1 MRKSISVAF
10 FSLVSTLMVLGIV
23 LMGASEWV
31 LFKNYFAKDRY
42 ETLDQVVGVTQR
54 TAQYLVQQA
63 ELPEG
68 DELDALSTKLEIIG
82 ESAEAYLFFT
92 DNDGRVMIA
101 SSPDKLESLTVPE
114 EMMEKID
121 ASDADYYHVFGT
133 LGGMLDGKSYI
144 TVSEM
149 RNENGQPSGY
159 LFLCSSGEQLTQFKQ
174 QFWSNFLLSAC
185 VMLLCA
191 SILTKILM
199 RQLTDP
205 LQKVT
210 DAAQRFGG
218 GDLSVR
224 VEGVEGEGEAA
235 DLARTFNRM
244 ADNIQMNDNSRGQF
258 MGNIA
263 HELRTPMTT
272 IKGFVDGILDGTI
285 PPDMQN
291 HYLQL
296 VSEETGRLARLIQN
310 MLDLSKL
317 ESGEYQVNARMFNIW
332 ETITGVALSAE
343 QRINDGMIDI
353 DGLTMDEK
361 VLVYADPDLI
371 HQVVYNLLDN
381 AIKFT
386 PAGGTIRFGVEKL
399 GPEAEISIWNSG
411 QGISPEALP
420 YVFQRFYK
428 EDRSRGLHAR
438 GAGLG
443 LNICKVL
450 VNLSGGQIR
459 VESQQGEW
467 CRFVFTL
474 PTVAPNP
481 GGITCDYKCTTIA
494 DKNVYRL
501 DLETG
506 KICNIPVEE
515 NAVVIRLG
523 SFESQWIQISNNG
536 TDNKISHNSIRPE
549 ITIPLDAEWKMK
561 PLGKNFCRFGYVD
574 MSLNRIEWE
583 NVEVKTF
590 IEQCDSTKLLEKQQ
604 LRFSGAFG
612 TPKKITPAYPL
623 ACWYRVEFQM
633 NEVPEDICIFMD
645 RETMAGSYQLFI
657 NGKKAD
663 QKDWYD
669 VFVNDKNNQAL
680 NIYSMVKE
688 GKNSIEIQMNIE
700 KDEDGL
706 RDPLYLWGSFGVT
719 ETAGIPLLTKQP
731 ETGCPDRHWCK
742 GFPYYSGTMEY
753 ETCMKL
759 EIPVTEQQV
768 NCFDIKLG
776 FQVPTYDCIE
786 TRINGV
792 SLGVKAYTPYVWQ
805 CPRDVLQKD
814 ENIITI
820 AVTNTLANMLDGTYF
835 DYDSQKLVNI
845 EP

>member
-23 LMGASEWV
+23 LMGFSEWV
-31 LFKNYFAKDRY
+31 LFSNYFASDRY

-54 TAQYLVQQA
+54 AAQYLVQEA

-68 DELDALSTKLEIIG
+68 DELDTLSTKLEIIG

-92 DNDGRVMIA
+92 DNDGSILIA
-101 SSPDKLESLTVPE
+101 SNPEMLHGDTVDEAVLTKADSVDKN
-114 EMMEKID
+114 
-121 ASDADYYHVFGT
+121 YHLFST
-133 LGGMLDGKSYI
+133 LDGVLAEKSYI
-144 TVSEM
+144 SVSEM
-149 RNENGQPSGY
+149 RSERGGHSGY
-159 LFLCSSGEQLTQFKQ
+159 LFLCSSGEQLAEFKQ

-191 SILTKILM
+191 SVLTKLLM
-199 RQLTDP
+199 RRLTDP

-224 VEGVEGEGEAA
+224 VEGVEGEGEVA

-244 ADNIQMNDNSRGQF
+244 AENIQSNDNSRGQF

-285 PPDMQN
+285 PPDLQN

-332 ETITGVALSAE
+332 ETVTGVALSAE
-343 QRINDGMIDI
+343 QRINDGMIEI
-353 DGLTMDEK
+353 EGLTMDEK

-386 PAGGTIRFGVEKL
+386 PAGGTIRFSVERL
-399 GPEAEISIWNSG
+399 GPEVEIAIWNSG

-481 GGITCDYKCTTIA
+481 GGMK
-494 DKNVYRL
+494 RL
-501 DLETG
+501 PDEAG
-506 KICNIPVEE
+506 GEPVVEDPASMKPVE
-515 NAVVIRLG
+515 
-523 SFESQWIQISNNG
+523 
-536 TDNKISHNSIRPE
+536 
-549 ITIPLDAEWKMK
+549 
-561 PLGKNFCRFGYVD
+561 
-574 MSLNRIEWE
+574 
-583 NVEVKTF
+583 
-590 IEQCDSTKLLEKQQ
+590 
-604 LRFSGAFG
+604 
-612 TPKKITPAYPL
+612 
-623 ACWYRVEFQM
+623 
-633 NEVPEDICIFMD
+633 
-645 RETMAGSYQLFI
+645 
-657 NGKKAD
+657 
-663 QKDWYD
+663 
-669 VFVNDKNNQAL
+669 
-680 NIYSMVKE
+680 
-688 GKNSIEIQMNIE
+688 
-700 KDEDGL
+700 
-706 RDPLYLWGSFGVT
+706 
-719 ETAGIPLLTKQP
+719 
-731 ETGCPDRHWCK
+731 
-742 GFPYYSGTMEY
+742 
-753 ETCMKL
+753 
-759 EIPVTEQQV
+759 
-768 NCFDIKLG
+768 
-776 FQVPTYDCIE
+776 
-786 TRINGV
+786 
-792 SLGVKAYTPYVWQ
+792 
-805 CPRDVLQKD
+805 
-814 ENIITI
+814 
-820 AVTNTLANMLDGTYF
+820 
-835 DYDSQKLVNI
+835 
-845 EP
+845 

>member
-63 ELPEG
+63 ELPKG

-272 IKGFVDGILDGTI
+272 IKGFIDGILDGTI

-332 ETITGVALSAE
+332 ETLTGVALSAE
-343 QRINDGMIDI
+343 QRINDGMIELE
-353 DGLTMDEK
+353 GLTMDEK

-371 HQVVYNLLDN
+371 HQVAYNLLDN

-386 PAGGTIRFGVEKL
+386 PAGGTIRFHVEKL
-399 GPEAEISIWNSG
+399 GPEVEVSIWNSG

-474 PTVAPNP
+474 PTCPPNP
-481 GGITCDYKCTTIA
+481 GEIK
-494 DKNVYRL
+494 RL
-501 DLETG
+501 PDESG
-506 KICNIPVEE
+506 RPVPVEDP
-515 NAVVIRLG
+515 A
-523 SFESQWIQISNNG
+523 S
-536 TDNKISHNSIRPE
+536 
-549 ITIPLDAEWKMK
+549 MK
-561 PLGKNFCRFGYVD
+561 P
-574 MSLNRIEWE
+574 
-583 NVEVKTF
+583 
-590 IEQCDSTKLLEKQQ
+590 
-604 LRFSGAFG
+604 
-612 TPKKITPAYPL
+612 
-623 ACWYRVEFQM
+623 
-633 NEVPEDICIFMD
+633 
-645 RETMAGSYQLFI
+645 
-657 NGKKAD
+657 
-663 QKDWYD
+663 
-669 VFVNDKNNQAL
+669 VN
-680 NIYSMVKE
+680 
-688 GKNSIEIQMNIE
+688 
-700 KDEDGL
+700 
-706 RDPLYLWGSFGVT
+706 
-719 ETAGIPLLTKQP
+719 
-731 ETGCPDRHWCK
+731 
-742 GFPYYSGTMEY
+742 
-753 ETCMKL
+753 
-759 EIPVTEQQV
+759 
-768 NCFDIKLG
+768 
-776 FQVPTYDCIE
+776 
-786 TRINGV
+786 
-792 SLGVKAYTPYVWQ
+792 
-805 CPRDVLQKD
+805 
-814 ENIITI
+814 
-820 AVTNTLANMLDGTYF
+820 
-835 DYDSQKLVNI
+835 
-845 EP
+845 

>member
-23 LMGASEWV
+23 LMGCSEWV

-343 QRINDGMIDI
+343 QRINDGMIELE
-353 DGLTMDEK
+353 GLTMDEK

-381 AIKFT
+381 AIKFSAEGST
-386 PAGGTIRFGVEKL
+386 MGLSITAKGGKAHVAVRNHGDTIPPDELAMIFDRFHKSDKSRSEDKDGV
-399 GPEAEISIWNSG
+399 
-411 QGISPEALP
+411 
-420 YVFQRFYK
+420 
-428 EDRSRGLHAR
+428 
-438 GAGLG
+438 GLG
-443 LNICKVL
+443 L
-450 VNLSGGQIR
+450 
-459 VESQQGEW
+459 
-467 CRFVFTL
+467 
-474 PTVAPNP
+474 
-481 GGITCDYKCTTIA
+481 
-494 DKNVYRL
+494 
-501 DLETG
+501 
-506 KICNIPVEE
+506 
-515 NAVVIRLG
+515 
-523 SFESQWIQISNNG
+523 
-536 TDNKISHNSIRPE
+536 
-549 ITIPLDAEWKMK
+549 
-561 PLGKNFCRFGYVD
+561 YV
-574 MSLNRIEWE
+574 
-583 NVEVKTF
+583 VKT
-590 IEQCDSTKLLEKQQ
+590 IL
-604 LRFSGAFG
+604 
-612 TPKKITPAYPL
+612 
-623 ACWYRVEFQM
+623 
-633 NEVPEDICIFMD
+633 
-645 RETMAGSYQLFI
+645 
-657 NGKKAD
+657 D
-663 QKDWYD
+663 QH
-669 VFVNDKNNQAL
+669 
-680 NIYSMVKE
+680 KE
-688 GKNSIEIQMNIE
+688 
-700 KDEDGL
+700 
-706 RDPLYLWGSFGVT
+706 
-719 ETAGIPLLTKQP
+719 
-731 ETGCPDRHWCK
+731 H
-742 GFPYYSGTMEY
+742 
-753 ETCMKL
+753 
-759 EIPVTEQQV
+759 
-768 NCFDIKLG
+768 
-776 FQVPTYDCIE
+776 
-786 TRINGV
+786 
-792 SLGVKAYTPYVWQ
+792 
-805 CPRDVLQKD
+805 
-814 ENIITI
+814 I
-820 AVTNTLANMLDGTYF
+820 AVTSENGLTTFTFSVTLAGGQTA
-835 DYDSQKLVNI
+835 Q
-845 EP
+845 

>member
-218 GDLSVR
+218 GDFSVR

-285 PPDMQN
+285 PPEMQN

-332 ETITGVALSAE
+332 ETLTGVALAAE
-343 QRINDGMIDI
+343 QRINDGMIELE
-353 DGLTMDEK
+353 GLTMDEK

-371 HQVVYNLLDN
+371 HQVAYNLLDN

-386 PAGGTIRFGVEKL
+386 PAGGTIRFSVEKL

-420 YVFQRFYK
+420 YVFERFYK

-438 GAGLG
+438 GSGLG

-450 VNLSGGQIR
+450 VNLAGGQIR

-474 PTVAPNP
+474 PTCSPNP
-481 GGITCDYKCTTIA
+481 GGMK
-494 DKNVYRL
+494 RL
-501 DLETG
+501 PDAAGQPGAVEEPASM
-506 KICNIPVEE
+506 KPVE
-515 NAVVIRLG
+515 
-523 SFESQWIQISNNG
+523 
-536 TDNKISHNSIRPE
+536 
-549 ITIPLDAEWKMK
+549 
-561 PLGKNFCRFGYVD
+561 
-574 MSLNRIEWE
+574 
-583 NVEVKTF
+583 
-590 IEQCDSTKLLEKQQ
+590 
-604 LRFSGAFG
+604 
-612 TPKKITPAYPL
+612 
-623 ACWYRVEFQM
+623 
-633 NEVPEDICIFMD
+633 
-645 RETMAGSYQLFI
+645 
-657 NGKKAD
+657 
-663 QKDWYD
+663 
-669 VFVNDKNNQAL
+669 
-680 NIYSMVKE
+680 
-688 GKNSIEIQMNIE
+688 
-700 KDEDGL
+700 
-706 RDPLYLWGSFGVT
+706 
-719 ETAGIPLLTKQP
+719 
-731 ETGCPDRHWCK
+731 
-742 GFPYYSGTMEY
+742 
-753 ETCMKL
+753 
-759 EIPVTEQQV
+759 
-768 NCFDIKLG
+768 
-776 FQVPTYDCIE
+776 
-786 TRINGV
+786 
-792 SLGVKAYTPYVWQ
+792 
-805 CPRDVLQKD
+805 
-814 ENIITI
+814 
-820 AVTNTLANMLDGTYF
+820 
-835 DYDSQKLVNI
+835 
-845 EP
+845 

>member
-23 LMGASEWV
+23 LMGFSEWV
-31 LFKNYFAKDRY
+31 LFSNYFASDRY

-54 TAQYLVQQA
+54 AAQYLVQEA

-68 DELDALSTKLEIIG
+68 DELDTLSTKLEIIG

-92 DNDGRVMIA
+92 DNDGSILIA
-101 SSPDKLESLTVPE
+101 SNPEMLHGDTVDEAVLTKADSVDKN
-114 EMMEKID
+114 
-121 ASDADYYHVFGT
+121 YHLFST
-133 LGGMLDGKSYI
+133 LDGVLAEKSYI
-144 TVSEM
+144 SVSEM
-149 RNENGQPSGY
+149 RSERGGHSGY
-159 LFLCSSGEQLTQFKQ
+159 LFLCSSGEQLAEFKQ

-185 VMLLCA
+185 VMLLWA
-191 SILTKILM
+191 SVLTKLLM
-199 RQLTDP
+199 RRLTDP

-224 VEGVEGEGEAA
+224 VEGVEGEGEVA

-244 ADNIQMNDNSRGQF
+244 AENIQSNDNSRGQF

-285 PPDMQN
+285 PPDLQN

-332 ETITGVALSAE
+332 DTLTGVALSAE
-343 QRINDGMIDI
+343 QRINDGMIEI
-353 DGLTMDEK
+353 EGLTMDEK

-386 PAGGTIRFGVEKL
+386 PAGGTIRFSVERL
-399 GPEAEISIWNSG
+399 GPEVEIAIWNSG

-474 PTVAPNP
+474 PSQAPNP
-481 GGITCDYKCTTIA
+481 GGMK
-494 DKNVYRL
+494 RL
-501 DLETG
+501 PDESG
-506 KICNIPVEE
+506 GSPAVEDPASMKPVE
-515 NAVVIRLG
+515 
-523 SFESQWIQISNNG
+523 
-536 TDNKISHNSIRPE
+536 
-549 ITIPLDAEWKMK
+549 
-561 PLGKNFCRFGYVD
+561 
-574 MSLNRIEWE
+574 
-583 NVEVKTF
+583 
-590 IEQCDSTKLLEKQQ
+590 
-604 LRFSGAFG
+604 
-612 TPKKITPAYPL
+612 
-623 ACWYRVEFQM
+623 
-633 NEVPEDICIFMD
+633 
-645 RETMAGSYQLFI
+645 
-657 NGKKAD
+657 
-663 QKDWYD
+663 
-669 VFVNDKNNQAL
+669 
-680 NIYSMVKE
+680 
-688 GKNSIEIQMNIE
+688 
-700 KDEDGL
+700 
-706 RDPLYLWGSFGVT
+706 
-719 ETAGIPLLTKQP
+719 
-731 ETGCPDRHWCK
+731 
-742 GFPYYSGTMEY
+742 
-753 ETCMKL
+753 
-759 EIPVTEQQV
+759 
-768 NCFDIKLG
+768 
-776 FQVPTYDCIE
+776 
-786 TRINGV
+786 
-792 SLGVKAYTPYVWQ
+792 
-805 CPRDVLQKD
+805 
-814 ENIITI
+814 
-820 AVTNTLANMLDGTYF
+820 
-835 DYDSQKLVNI
+835 
-845 EP
+845 

>member
-23 LMGASEWV
+23 LMGFSEWV
-31 LFKNYFAKDRY
+31 LFSNYFASDRY

-54 TAQYLVQQA
+54 AAQYLVQEA

-68 DELDALSTKLEIIG
+68 DELDTLSTKLEIIG

-92 DNDGRVMIA
+92 DNDGSILIA
-101 SSPDKLESLTVPE
+101 SNPEMLHGDTVDEAVLTKADSVDKN
-114 EMMEKID
+114 
-121 ASDADYYHVFGT
+121 YHLFST
-133 LGGMLDGKSYI
+133 LDGVLAEKSYI
-144 TVSEM
+144 SVSEM
-149 RNENGQPSGY
+149 RSERGGHSGY
-159 LFLCSSGEQLTQFKQ
+159 LFLCSSGEQLAEFKQ

-191 SILTKILM
+191 SVLTKLLM
-199 RQLTDP
+199 RRLTDP

-224 VEGVEGEGEAA
+224 VEGVEGEGEVA

-244 ADNIQMNDNSRGQF
+244 AENIQSNDNSRGQF

-285 PPDMQN
+285 PPDLQN

-332 ETITGVALSAE
+332 DTLTGVALSAE
-343 QRINDGMIDI
+343 QRINDGMIEI
-353 DGLTMDEK
+353 EGLTMDEK

-386 PAGGTIRFGVEKL
+386 PAGGIIRFSVERL
-399 GPEAEISIWNSG
+399 GPEVEIAIWNSG

-474 PTVAPNP
+474 PSQAPNP
-481 GGITCDYKCTTIA
+481 GGMK
-494 DKNVYRL
+494 RL
-501 DLETG
+501 PDESG
-506 KICNIPVEE
+506 GSPAVEDPASMKPVE
-515 NAVVIRLG
+515 
-523 SFESQWIQISNNG
+523 
-536 TDNKISHNSIRPE
+536 
-549 ITIPLDAEWKMK
+549 
-561 PLGKNFCRFGYVD
+561 
-574 MSLNRIEWE
+574 
-583 NVEVKTF
+583 
-590 IEQCDSTKLLEKQQ
+590 
-604 LRFSGAFG
+604 
-612 TPKKITPAYPL
+612 
-623 ACWYRVEFQM
+623 
-633 NEVPEDICIFMD
+633 
-645 RETMAGSYQLFI
+645 
-657 NGKKAD
+657 
-663 QKDWYD
+663 
-669 VFVNDKNNQAL
+669 
-680 NIYSMVKE
+680 
-688 GKNSIEIQMNIE
+688 
-700 KDEDGL
+700 
-706 RDPLYLWGSFGVT
+706 
-719 ETAGIPLLTKQP
+719 
-731 ETGCPDRHWCK
+731 
-742 GFPYYSGTMEY
+742 
-753 ETCMKL
+753 
-759 EIPVTEQQV
+759 
-768 NCFDIKLG
+768 
-776 FQVPTYDCIE
+776 
-786 TRINGV
+786 
-792 SLGVKAYTPYVWQ
+792 
-805 CPRDVLQKD
+805 
-814 ENIITI
+814 
-820 AVTNTLANMLDGTYF
+820 
-835 DYDSQKLVNI
+835 
-845 EP
+845 

>member
-10 FSLVSTLMVLGIV
+10 FSLVSTLMVLVIV
-23 LMGASEWV
+23 LMGFSEWV
-31 LFKNYFAKDRY
+31 LFSNYFASDRY

-54 TAQYLVQQA
+54 AAQYLVQEA

-68 DELDALSTKLEIIG
+68 DELDTLSTKLEIIG

-92 DNDGRVMIA
+92 DNDGSILIA
-101 SSPDKLESLTVPE
+101 SNPEMLHGDTVDEAVLTKADSVDKN
-114 EMMEKID
+114 
-121 ASDADYYHVFGT
+121 YHLFST
-133 LGGMLDGKSYI
+133 LDGVLAEKSYI
-144 TVSEM
+144 SVSEM
-149 RNENGQPSGY
+149 RSERGGHSGY
-159 LFLCSSGEQLTQFKQ
+159 LFLCSSGEQLAEFKQ

-191 SILTKILM
+191 SILTKLLM
-199 RQLTDP
+199 RKLTDP

-224 VEGVEGEGEAA
+224 VEGVEGEGEVA

-244 ADNIQMNDNSRGQF
+244 ADNIQTNDNSRGQF

-332 ETITGVALSAE
+332 DTLTGVALSAE
-343 QRINDGMIDI
+343 QRINDGMIEI
-353 DGLTMDEK
+353 EGLTMDEK

-386 PAGGTIRFGVEKL
+386 PAGGTIRFSVERL
-399 GPEAEISIWNSG
+399 GPEVEIAIWNSG

-481 GGITCDYKCTTIA
+481 GGMK
-494 DKNVYRL
+494 RL
-501 DLETG
+501 PDEAGGEPTVEDPASM
-506 KICNIPVEE
+506 KPVE
-515 NAVVIRLG
+515 
-523 SFESQWIQISNNG
+523 
-536 TDNKISHNSIRPE
+536 
-549 ITIPLDAEWKMK
+549 
-561 PLGKNFCRFGYVD
+561 
-574 MSLNRIEWE
+574 
-583 NVEVKTF
+583 
-590 IEQCDSTKLLEKQQ
+590 
-604 LRFSGAFG
+604 
-612 TPKKITPAYPL
+612 
-623 ACWYRVEFQM
+623 
-633 NEVPEDICIFMD
+633 
-645 RETMAGSYQLFI
+645 
-657 NGKKAD
+657 
-663 QKDWYD
+663 
-669 VFVNDKNNQAL
+669 
-680 NIYSMVKE
+680 
-688 GKNSIEIQMNIE
+688 
-700 KDEDGL
+700 
-706 RDPLYLWGSFGVT
+706 
-719 ETAGIPLLTKQP
+719 
-731 ETGCPDRHWCK
+731 
-742 GFPYYSGTMEY
+742 
-753 ETCMKL
+753 
-759 EIPVTEQQV
+759 
-768 NCFDIKLG
+768 
-776 FQVPTYDCIE
+776 
-786 TRINGV
+786 
-792 SLGVKAYTPYVWQ
+792 
-805 CPRDVLQKD
+805 
-814 ENIITI
+814 
-820 AVTNTLANMLDGTYF
+820 
-835 DYDSQKLVNI
+835 
-845 EP
+845 

>member
-332 ETITGVALSAE
+332 ETLTGVALSAE
-343 QRINDGMIDI
+343 QRINDGMIELE
-353 DGLTMDEK
+353 GLTMDEK

-371 HQVVYNLLDN
+371 HQVAYNLLDN

-386 PAGGTIRFGVEKL
+386 PAGGTIKFKVEKL
-399 GPEAEISIWNSG
+399 GPEVEVSIWNSG

-420 YVFQRFYK
+420 HVFQRFYK
-428 EDRSRGLHAR
+428 EDKSRGLHAR

-467 CRFVFTL
+467 CQFVFTL
-474 PTVAPNP
+474 PTCPPNP
-481 GGITCDYKCTTIA
+481 GEIK
-494 DKNVYRL
+494 RL
-501 DLETG
+501 PDESG
-506 KICNIPVEE
+506 RPVPVEDP
-515 NAVVIRLG
+515 A
-523 SFESQWIQISNNG
+523 S
-536 TDNKISHNSIRPE
+536 
-549 ITIPLDAEWKMK
+549 MK
-561 PLGKNFCRFGYVD
+561 PVD
-574 MSLNRIEWE
+574 
-583 NVEVKTF
+583 
-590 IEQCDSTKLLEKQQ
+590 
-604 LRFSGAFG
+604 
-612 TPKKITPAYPL
+612 
-623 ACWYRVEFQM
+623 
-633 NEVPEDICIFMD
+633 
-645 RETMAGSYQLFI
+645 
-657 NGKKAD
+657 
-663 QKDWYD
+663 
-669 VFVNDKNNQAL
+669 
-680 NIYSMVKE
+680 
-688 GKNSIEIQMNIE
+688 
-700 KDEDGL
+700 
-706 RDPLYLWGSFGVT
+706 
-719 ETAGIPLLTKQP
+719 
-731 ETGCPDRHWCK
+731 
-742 GFPYYSGTMEY
+742 
-753 ETCMKL
+753 
-759 EIPVTEQQV
+759 
-768 NCFDIKLG
+768 
-776 FQVPTYDCIE
+776 
-786 TRINGV
+786 
-792 SLGVKAYTPYVWQ
+792 
-805 CPRDVLQKD
+805 
-814 ENIITI
+814 
-820 AVTNTLANMLDGTYF
+820 
-835 DYDSQKLVNI
+835 
-845 EP
+845 

>member
-218 GDLSVR
+218 GDFSVR

-285 PPDMQN
+285 PPEMQN

-332 ETITGVALSAE
+332 ETLTGVALAAE
-343 QRINDGMIDI
+343 QRINDGMIELE
-353 DGLTMDEK
+353 GLTMDEK

-371 HQVVYNLLDN
+371 HQVAYNLLDN

-386 PAGGTIRFGVEKL
+386 PAGGTIRFSVEKL

-420 YVFQRFYK
+420 YVFERFYK

-438 GAGLG
+438 GSGLG

-450 VNLSGGQIR
+450 VNLAGGQIR

-474 PTVAPNP
+474 PTCSPNP
-481 GGITCDYKCTTIA
+481 GGMK
-494 DKNVYRL
+494 RL
-501 DLETG
+501 PDAVGQPGAVEDPASM
-506 KICNIPVEE
+506 KPVE
-515 NAVVIRLG
+515 
-523 SFESQWIQISNNG
+523 
-536 TDNKISHNSIRPE
+536 
-549 ITIPLDAEWKMK
+549 
-561 PLGKNFCRFGYVD
+561 
-574 MSLNRIEWE
+574 
-583 NVEVKTF
+583 
-590 IEQCDSTKLLEKQQ
+590 
-604 LRFSGAFG
+604 
-612 TPKKITPAYPL
+612 
-623 ACWYRVEFQM
+623 
-633 NEVPEDICIFMD
+633 
-645 RETMAGSYQLFI
+645 
-657 NGKKAD
+657 
-663 QKDWYD
+663 
-669 VFVNDKNNQAL
+669 
-680 NIYSMVKE
+680 
-688 GKNSIEIQMNIE
+688 
-700 KDEDGL
+700 
-706 RDPLYLWGSFGVT
+706 
-719 ETAGIPLLTKQP
+719 
-731 ETGCPDRHWCK
+731 
-742 GFPYYSGTMEY
+742 
-753 ETCMKL
+753 
-759 EIPVTEQQV
+759 
-768 NCFDIKLG
+768 
-776 FQVPTYDCIE
+776 
-786 TRINGV
+786 
-792 SLGVKAYTPYVWQ
+792 
-805 CPRDVLQKD
+805 
-814 ENIITI
+814 
-820 AVTNTLANMLDGTYF
+820 
-835 DYDSQKLVNI
+835 
-845 EP
+845 

>member
-1 MRKSISVAF
+1 MSHTAEIIAVGTEILLGNIANTDAQMLSQ
-10 FSLVSTLMVLGIV
+10 SLSTLGVNV
-23 LMGASEWV
+23 FWH
-31 LFKNYFAKDRY
+31 
-42 ETLDQVVGVTQR
+42 TVVGDNPQR
-54 TAQYLVQQA
+54 LREALDIARHRADIILTTGGLGPTYDDLTKQTICAAFGQKLVLHEDILEDIRAFYQSALHVPMPENNTQQA

-285 PPDMQN
+285 PPEMQN

-481 GGITCDYKCTTIA
+481 GGMK
-494 DKNVYRL
+494 RL
-501 DLETG
+501 PDEAGGEPTVEDPASM
-506 KICNIPVEE
+506 KPVE
-515 NAVVIRLG
+515 
-523 SFESQWIQISNNG
+523 
-536 TDNKISHNSIRPE
+536 
-549 ITIPLDAEWKMK
+549 
-561 PLGKNFCRFGYVD
+561 
-574 MSLNRIEWE
+574 
-583 NVEVKTF
+583 
-590 IEQCDSTKLLEKQQ
+590 
-604 LRFSGAFG
+604 
-612 TPKKITPAYPL
+612 
-623 ACWYRVEFQM
+623 
-633 NEVPEDICIFMD
+633 
-645 RETMAGSYQLFI
+645 
-657 NGKKAD
+657 
-663 QKDWYD
+663 
-669 VFVNDKNNQAL
+669 
-680 NIYSMVKE
+680 
-688 GKNSIEIQMNIE
+688 
-700 KDEDGL
+700 
-706 RDPLYLWGSFGVT
+706 
-719 ETAGIPLLTKQP
+719 
-731 ETGCPDRHWCK
+731 
-742 GFPYYSGTMEY
+742 
-753 ETCMKL
+753 
-759 EIPVTEQQV
+759 
-768 NCFDIKLG
+768 
-776 FQVPTYDCIE
+776 
-786 TRINGV
+786 
-792 SLGVKAYTPYVWQ
+792 
-805 CPRDVLQKD
+805 
-814 ENIITI
+814 
-820 AVTNTLANMLDGTYF
+820 
-835 DYDSQKLVNI
+835 
-845 EP
+845 

>member
-149 RNENGQPSGY
+149 RNEHGQPSGY

-272 IKGFVDGILDGTI
+272 IKGFVDGMLDGTI

-332 ETITGVALSAE
+332 DTLTGVALSAE
-343 QRINDGMIDI
+343 QRINDGMIEI
-353 DGLTMDEK
+353 EGLTMDEK
-361 VLVYADPDLI
+361 ALVYADPDLI
-371 HQVVYNLLDN
+371 HQVAYNLLDN

-386 PAGGTIRFGVEKL
+386 PAGGTIRFSVEKL
-399 GPEAEISIWNSG
+399 GPETEIAVWNSG

-467 CRFVFTL
+467 CRFIFTL
-474 PTVAPNP
+474 PSQAPNP
-481 GGITCDYKCTTIA
+481 GGMK
-494 DKNVYRL
+494 RL
-501 DLETG
+501 PDESG
-506 KICNIPVEE
+506 RPGAVEDP
-515 NAVVIRLG
+515 A
-523 SFESQWIQISNNG
+523 S
-536 TDNKISHNSIRPE
+536 
-549 ITIPLDAEWKMK
+549 MK
-561 PLGKNFCRFGYVD
+561 PVD
-574 MSLNRIEWE
+574 
-583 NVEVKTF
+583 
-590 IEQCDSTKLLEKQQ
+590 
-604 LRFSGAFG
+604 
-612 TPKKITPAYPL
+612 
-623 ACWYRVEFQM
+623 
-633 NEVPEDICIFMD
+633 
-645 RETMAGSYQLFI
+645 
-657 NGKKAD
+657 
-663 QKDWYD
+663 
-669 VFVNDKNNQAL
+669 
-680 NIYSMVKE
+680 
-688 GKNSIEIQMNIE
+688 
-700 KDEDGL
+700 
-706 RDPLYLWGSFGVT
+706 
-719 ETAGIPLLTKQP
+719 
-731 ETGCPDRHWCK
+731 
-742 GFPYYSGTMEY
+742 
-753 ETCMKL
+753 
-759 EIPVTEQQV
+759 
-768 NCFDIKLG
+768 
-776 FQVPTYDCIE
+776 
-786 TRINGV
+786 
-792 SLGVKAYTPYVWQ
+792 
-805 CPRDVLQKD
+805 
-814 ENIITI
+814 
-820 AVTNTLANMLDGTYF
+820 
-835 DYDSQKLVNI
+835 
-845 EP
+845 

>member
-63 ELPEG
+63 ELPKG

-285 PPDMQN
+285 PPEMQN

-332 ETITGVALSAE
+332 ETLTGVALAAE
-343 QRINDGMIDI
+343 QRINDGMIELE
-353 DGLTMDEK
+353 GLTMDEK

-371 HQVVYNLLDN
+371 HQVAYNLLDN

-386 PAGGTIRFGVEKL
+386 PAGGTIRFRVEKL

-420 YVFQRFYK
+420 YVFERFYK

-438 GAGLG
+438 GSGLG

-450 VNLSGGQIR
+450 VNLAGGQIR

-474 PTVAPNP
+474 PTCSPNP
-481 GGITCDYKCTTIA
+481 GGMK
-494 DKNVYRL
+494 RL
-501 DLETG
+501 PDAAGQPGAVEDPASM
-506 KICNIPVEE
+506 KPVE
-515 NAVVIRLG
+515 
-523 SFESQWIQISNNG
+523 
-536 TDNKISHNSIRPE
+536 
-549 ITIPLDAEWKMK
+549 
-561 PLGKNFCRFGYVD
+561 
-574 MSLNRIEWE
+574 
-583 NVEVKTF
+583 
-590 IEQCDSTKLLEKQQ
+590 
-604 LRFSGAFG
+604 
-612 TPKKITPAYPL
+612 
-623 ACWYRVEFQM
+623 
-633 NEVPEDICIFMD
+633 
-645 RETMAGSYQLFI
+645 
-657 NGKKAD
+657 
-663 QKDWYD
+663 
-669 VFVNDKNNQAL
+669 
-680 NIYSMVKE
+680 
-688 GKNSIEIQMNIE
+688 
-700 KDEDGL
+700 
-706 RDPLYLWGSFGVT
+706 
-719 ETAGIPLLTKQP
+719 
-731 ETGCPDRHWCK
+731 
-742 GFPYYSGTMEY
+742 
-753 ETCMKL
+753 
-759 EIPVTEQQV
+759 
-768 NCFDIKLG
+768 
-776 FQVPTYDCIE
+776 
-786 TRINGV
+786 
-792 SLGVKAYTPYVWQ
+792 
-805 CPRDVLQKD
+805 
-814 ENIITI
+814 
-820 AVTNTLANMLDGTYF
+820 
-835 DYDSQKLVNI
+835 
-845 EP
+845 